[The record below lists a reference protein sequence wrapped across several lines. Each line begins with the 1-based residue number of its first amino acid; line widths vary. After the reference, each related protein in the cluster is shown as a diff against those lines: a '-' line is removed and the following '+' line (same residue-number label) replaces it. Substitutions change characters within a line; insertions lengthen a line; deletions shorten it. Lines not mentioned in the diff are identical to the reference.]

1 MTPPEDGFPSG
12 NDRQLDQPG
21 VGLTL
26 VVRHVARLAA
36 QHPHTGGERMVGSI
50 THRVHDALVGQRPTV
65 DARNLAMEERMRG
78 AGGGIGTIGE
88 TTSAPRYATLSYT
101 VATGPNSWSTAGK
114 SRRLT

>member
-65 DARNLAMEERMRG
+65 DARNLAMENGCVGREGASEPSARQRVRRAMPRSGTRSQPGRTRG
-78 AGGGIGTIGE
+78 V
-88 TTSAPRYATLSYT
+88 PRGRAD
-101 VATGPNSWSTAGK
+101 
-114 SRRLT
+114 R